1 MENKWRKVKF
11 KMGNNK
17 LQMIII
23 QRKEW
28 NKMEKVMMLKT
39 LLKRLK
45 NLLKKFNKRMIR
57 KTTRLRI
64 LLNLRLEMTK
74 QKMINQ

>member
-23 QRKEW
+23 QMKEW
-28 NKMEKVMMLKT
+28 NKMEKLIMLKT

-45 NLLKKFNKRMIR
+45 NLLKKFSKRMIR

-64 LLNLRLEMTK
+64 QLNLRLEMTK
-74 QKMINQ
+74 QKKINQ